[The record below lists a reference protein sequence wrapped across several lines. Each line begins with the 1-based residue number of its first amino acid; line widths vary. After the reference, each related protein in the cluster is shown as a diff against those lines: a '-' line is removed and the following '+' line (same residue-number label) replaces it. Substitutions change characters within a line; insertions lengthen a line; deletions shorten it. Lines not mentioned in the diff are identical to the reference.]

1 MNTFSIDTLCG
12 APHNVSNAESIFM
25 RTPHSTEAI
34 RLLF

>member
-1 MNTFSIDTLCG
+1 MPTFTIDTLCG
-12 APHNVSNAESIFM
+12 APHKVSNAESIFM